1 MSKMNQ
7 MREFAGTHAG
17 QTFSATEL
25 AKVLGWR
32 SARHA
37 RGIARKCGA
46 AVTKVE
52 RKIPGKGEDF
62 RERTWPGYDVRF

>member
-1 MSKMNQ
+1 MSKKNQ
-7 MREFAGTHAG
+7 MREFAGTKAG
-17 QTFSATEL
+17 QTFTATEL

-32 SARHA
+32 SSRHA

-46 AVTKVE
+46 QVAKVE

-62 RERTWPGYDVRF
+62 RERTHVGYDVKF